1 MDDDSSYAEALQK
14 RIEDAYVKSG
24 NRLGWR
30 LLASPAHVVNH
41 AGIALLGLHPGG
53 RVKPAHHAEFAMA
66 SGSAYEVEQW
76 ANHPAGQN
84 PLQVQVRTLF
94 ELLDAR
100 PEDVL
105 AGNLVPF
112 RSPNI
117 AGLQNS
123 KAAFQFGEQIW
134 DEILNRARPR
144 LVIGMGR
151 QTREILMRL
160 LGVKEAVSVP
170 LGWGNITGTRGNF
183 EGGVFVGLPHLSQYK
198 IMRRPKSTPAIEAL
212 FEGYVNASVRPA

>member
-1 MDDDSSYAEALQK
+1 MDDESSYAEALQK

-24 NRLGWR
+24 NSLGWR

-53 RVKPAHHAEFAMA
+53 RVRPADHAEFAMA

-94 ELLDAR
+94 ELLDVR

-117 AGLQNS
+117 ASLQNS

-134 DEILNRARPR
+134 DEILNRARPN

-151 QTREILMRL
+151 QTREILIRL

-170 LGWGNITGTRGNF
+170 LGWGNITGTRGIF
-183 EGGVFVGLPHLSQYK
+183 AGGVFVGLPHLSRFR
-198 IMRRPKSTPAIEAL
+198 IMGRSESIPGIKAL
-212 FEGYVNASVRPA
+212 FEGHMNSSARPA